1 MSDRSR
7 AWLLA
12 LVRPA
17 AHAVAYY
24 PLLLPIPVLL
34 IALAWGGV
42 AAGYDAFHVL
52 WDESPAVGWAAGVGV
67 ASILGGAVLFVFL
80 LDQEADTPPDK
91 PLADPP
97 AAKPPTAPAAAPAD
111 ALADPPTAAPPAAPA
126 SAPAAPADPPVWVG
140 YWVTWVVL
148 LLLVGAP
155 VLGWQLG
162 SDLHPFRSNL
172 LPAYE
177 PEDGGAPA
185 ELPADPDPAAAA
197 AMAWCRVG
205 FPLGLLTAAVGYPAA
220 FWYWRRAVKK
230 AAARPEDL
238 AFWLLVALAA
248 GYVGMFA
255 LHWACPDL
263 YVPFLPAAVSALLL
277 LGFLEVLAGR
287 AIALG
292 YQRKW
297 WLAPLVLGVI
307 AVPVFFPACQT
318 EYQLPNLADYYRAPV
333 DLAGYD
339 DRRPGGKNEKD
350 AAPPAG
356 VGKLVGD
363 REALDNW
370 STRVAERYGGPR
382 PLVVV
387 SVSGGASASALYTAD
402 VLFTLEAKHPGFAD
416 QVRVV
421 SGASGGMLGAAYF
434 VTANRPAAPLGKA
447 RAAYAEALAAWRA
460 KRLDDAGR
468 KAAEA
473 KYVAE
478 VGAERAAAL
487 AALGS
492 DFLGPIVQKWVHK
505 DFPLALVPTGTADG
519 RGVANDRGR
528 ALERAWAVHLGGRLD
543 VPLADLREEERRGET
558 PSLVFT
564 PMTIED
570 GRQLVVSNLDLDYL
584 ADATLG
590 REVNATAPP
599 SRPQTGRPSHPAVEF
614 YRLFPGATKFTV
626 ATAVRMS
633 ASFPFFSPSAAVPT
647 RPLRHLV
654 DAGYYDNY
662 GTFTATRWVME
673 QARWLNGDAGA
684 EPKREGWRSKFK
696 GTGID
701 PEVVLLQVRCF
712 GFERETREYVRADER
727 GGDPRERLLD
737 AAAPV
742 HGLLAV
748 RRAHMIYRGDE
759 RVDGTRALLAR
770 RDGLAAS
777 EEPVGFR
784 RVWLECAVE
793 PSLNWAL
800 TPDTRARLHTDVHHQ
815 LAGGGAT
822 RPAVRSFLAA
832 LREVRYAE
840 GLDPRPAP

>member
-34 IALAWGGV
+34 VALAWGGV

-80 LDQEADTPPDK
+80 LDQGGETPPAK
-91 PLADPP
+91 PLTAQSAD
-97 AAKPPTAPAAAPAD
+97 
-111 ALADPPTAAPPAAPA
+111 
-126 SAPAAPADPPVWVG
+126 APADPPVWVG
-140 YWVTWVVL
+140 YWATWVVL

-155 VLGWQLG
+155 ALGWQLG
-162 SDLHPFRSNL
+162 SDLHPFRPNP

-177 PEDGGAPA
+177 PENGGASV

-197 AMAWCRVG
+197 VMAWCRVG
-205 FPLGLLTAAVGYPAA
+205 FPLGLLTAAAGYPAA

-238 AFWLLVALAA
+238 AFWLLLALAV
-248 GYVGMFA
+248 GYVGMLA
-255 LHWACPDL
+255 LHWAVPDL

-292 YQRKW
+292 YQRRW
-297 WLAPLVLGVI
+297 WLAPAVLGVV

-333 DLAGYD
+333 ALAGYD
-339 DRRPGGKNEKD
+339 DRRPGGKDEKD

-356 VGKLVGD
+356 VGKLVPD

-370 STRVAERYGGPR
+370 NKRVAERYGGPR

-434 VTANRPAAPLGKA
+434 VTANRPDTPLGKE
-447 RAAYAEALAAWRA
+447 RT
-460 KRLDDAGR
+460 
-468 KAAEA
+468 
-473 KYVAE
+473 KYT
-478 VGAERAAAL
+478 AAL
-487 AALGS
+487 TALGS

-528 ALERAWAVHLGGRLD
+528 ALERAWSAHLGGRLD
-543 VPLADLREEERRGET
+543 VPLADLREEERRGEI

-590 REVNATAPP
+590 REVNAVAPP
-599 SRPQTGRPSHPAVEF
+599 SRPQTGTPSHPAVEF

-673 QARWLNGDAGA
+673 QARWLNGDADA
-684 EPKREGWRSKFK
+684 KATGWRAKFE

-727 GGDPRERLLD
+727 DGRDPRERLLD

-784 RVWLECAVE
+784 RVWIECAVE

-800 TPDTRARLHTDVHHQ
+800 TPDTRARLRTDVHHQ

-822 RPAVRSFLAA
+822 RAAVRSFLAA

-840 GLDPRPAP
+840 GLDPRP

>member
-1 MSDRSR
+1 MTDRTR
-7 AWLLA
+7 AWLLV
-12 LVRPA
+12 LTRPL

-24 PLLLPIPVLL
+24 PLLLPIPILL

-42 AAGYDAFHVL
+42 MAGYDAFHVL
-52 WDESPAVGWAAGVGV
+52 WSDSLPVGWAAGFGV
-67 ASILGGAVLFVFL
+67 ATILGGAVLFVFL
-80 LDQEADTPPDK
+80 LDQETFTPPAP
-91 PLADPP
+91 PL
-97 AAKPPTAPAAAPAD
+97 
-111 ALADPPTAAPPAAPA
+111 APPAAG
-126 SAPAAPADPPVWVG
+126 PPPWVG
-140 YWVTWVVL
+140 YGATWVAL
-148 LLLVGAP
+148 LLLAGAP
-155 VLGWQLG
+155 AVGWQLG
-162 SDLHPFRSNL
+162 TDLHPFRLNA
-172 LPAYE
+172 LPAYVSD
-177 PEDGGAPA
+177 DGGPA
-185 ELPADPDPAAAA
+185 VELPADPDATAAA
-197 AMAWCRVG
+197 AMARGRFW

-220 FWYWRRAVKK
+220 FWYWRRAAR
-230 AAARPEDL
+230 AATARPEDL
-238 AFWLLVALAA
+238 AFWLLLALAV
-248 GYVGMFA
+248 GYLAMF
-255 LHWACPDL
+255 LIHWGVPDV
-263 YVPFLPAAVSALLL
+263 YVPFLTAPGSALML

-287 AIALG
+287 AVALG
-292 YQRKW
+292 YQRRW
-297 WLAPLVLGVI
+297 WLAPVVLGAV

-318 EYQLPNLADYYRAPV
+318 EYQLPNLVAPDGTDYYRAPV
-333 DLAGYD
+333 DLADYD
-339 DRRPGGKNEKD
+339 ARRPKPGSLG
-350 AAPPAG
+350 AQPPAG
-356 VGKLVGD
+356 VGQLVAD
-363 REALDNW
+363 RAALDNW
-370 STRVAERYGGPR
+370 NTRMAARYGGPR

-387 SVSGGASASALYTAD
+387 SVSGGASASALYSAD

-421 SGASGGMLGAAYF
+421 TGASGGMLGAAYF
-434 VTANRPAAPLGKA
+434 VAANRPDAPLGKA
-447 RAAYAEALAAWRA
+447 RAAYTDALKSWRD

-468 KAAEA
+468 KEAEG
-473 KYVAE
+473 KYVAAVE
-478 VGAERAAAL
+478 AERAAAL
-487 AALGS
+487 QKLGQ

-505 DFPLALVPTGTADG
+505 DFPLMFVPTGTADG

-528 ALERAWAVHLGGRLD
+528 ALEHAWSQHLDGLLD
-543 VPLADLREEERRGET
+543 VPLAQLREEERTGAV

-590 REVNATAPP
+590 REVNPAAPP
-599 SRPQTGRPSHPAVEF
+599 SRPQTGTPSHPAVEF

-673 QARWLNGDAGA
+673 QARWLNGDPDTGLV
-684 EPKREGWRSKFK
+684 GWRAGFA

-727 GGDPRERLLD
+727 GGADRRERLLD

-759 RVDGTRALLAR
+759 RVDGTRSLLAR
-770 RDGLAAS
+770 RDGLKPS

-784 RVWLECAVE
+784 RVWIECAVE
-793 PSLNWAL
+793 PSLNWVL
-800 TPDTRARLHTDVHHQ
+800 TPDTRARLRADVHHQ
-815 LAGGGAT
+815 LVSGKAT
-822 RPAVRSFLAA
+822 RPGVASFLAA
-832 LREVRYAE
+832 LREVRRAE
-840 GLDPRPAP
+840 GLEPRPAE